1 MPRRI
6 RALCAISNS
15 PLYNGDLEV
24 IQVMVVELL
33 LFLLHLQNNVLM
45 VMLLLKEVE
54 IVLTEITMLII

>member
-1 MPRRI
+1 MVI
-6 RALCAISNS
+6 FITATS

>member
-1 MPRRI
+1 MPF
-6 RALCAISNS
+6 S